1 MSKNMQPVSKAF
13 MTRRIL
19 LIVLIVILALIL
31 VALVAFTIIVGD
43 LLGSTR
49 DVDNSRMDASEYQEF
64 LDNQDET
71 VDPEYTGVTM
81 NPDDVEWGDGSFEIL
96 PHGNVINILLIG
108 QDRREGQGRQRS
120 DAMILCTLNYDEKT
134 IVLTSFMRDMYVKI
148 PGYDANRI
156 NACYQIGGMELLDEC
171 LLENFG
177 VQVDGNI
184 EVDFGGFMSVIDAI
198 GGVDME
204 LTQAE
209 ANYLN
214 RWGNWDVSDTAWTWD
229 LKEGMNHMTG
239 EQALAYSRIREIGNS
254 DFGRTERQRKVLTA
268 LLDACSGKSVGEL
281 YDMLKELMPLMAT
294 DMKDNE
300 LVSFAVDAFS
310 IVSDIEIETMRIP
323 ADGTFQD
330 ASIHGMQVLVPDLE
344 ANRELLKDV
353 LS

>member
-1 MSKNMQPVSKAF
+1 MQPTSKGF
-13 MTRRIL
+13 KVRRTL
-19 LIVLIVILALIL
+19 LIILCVILALIL
-31 VALVAFTIIVGD
+31 VALLAVTIIVGD

-49 DVDNSRMDASEYQEF
+49 ELDNSRMDASEYQDF

-71 VDPEYTGVTM
+71 IDPEFTGETLD
-81 NPDDVEWGDGSFEIL
+81 PDDVEWGDGNTEVL
-96 PHGNVINILLIG
+96 PYGNVINILLIG

-120 DAMILCTLNYDEKT
+120 DAMILCTLDYDKKT
-134 IVLTSFMRDMYVKI
+134 ITLTSFMRDMYVQI
-148 PGYDANRI
+148 PGYHANRI
-156 NACYQIGGMELLDEC
+156 NACYQIGGMDLLDEC

-214 RWGNWDVSDTAWTWD
+214 RRGNWEVSNTAWTWD

-239 EQALAYSRIREIGNS
+239 EQALAYSRIRDIGNS

-268 LLDACSGKSVGEL
+268 LLNECSSKSVGEL
-281 YDMLKELMPLMAT
+281 YNMLKELMPLIAT

-300 LVSFAVDAFS
+300 LVDLAMDVFP
-310 IVSDIEIETMRIP
+310 IISDIKIETLRIP
-323 ADGTFQD
+323 ADGTYRD
-330 ASIHGMQVLVPDLE
+330 ASISGMQVLVPDLE

>member
-1 MSKNMQPVSKAF
+1 MSNNMQPVSRGF

-19 LIVLIVILALIL
+19 LILLNVILALIL
-31 VALVAFTIIVGD
+31 VVLIAVTIIVGD
-43 LLGSTR
+43 LFGSTGEL
-49 DVDNSRMDASEYQEF
+49 DNSRMDASEYQDF
-64 LDNQDET
+64 LNNQDET
-71 VDPEYTGVTM
+71 IDPEFTGETLD
-81 NPDDVEWGDGSFEIL
+81 PDDVVWGDGSFELL

-120 DAMILCTLNYDEKT
+120 DAMILCTLNYDDKT
-134 IVLTSFMRDMYVKI
+134 ITLTSFMRDMYVKI
-148 PGYDANRI
+148 PGYDANRM
-156 NACYQIGGMELLDEC
+156 NACYQIGGMDLLNEC
-171 LLENFG
+171 LVENFG

-184 EVDFGGFMSVIDAI
+184 EVDFGGFMRVIDAI

-214 RWGNWDVSDTAWTWD
+214 RRGNWDVSDTAWTWD

-239 EQALAYSRIREIGNS
+239 EQALAYSRIREIGNA

-300 LVSFAVDAFS
+300 LVSFSLDAFS
-310 IVSDIEIETMRIP
+310 IISDIEIKTLRIP
-323 ADGTFQD
+323 ADGTYRD
-330 ASIHGMQVLVPDLE
+330 ASINSMQVLVPDLE